1 MGLPWTWIIVGVFAA
16 YLSYTM
22 FTLYTIFNP
31 PPCVASADSACVKS
45 YLTKNPKMVLELMV
59 STKQNPM
66 GEMKSVW
73 KHTDFSLMDTMQQ
86 DVNVSVPSSTRKN
99 GTLYMHA
106 FLYPVGKSASSS
118 SLLAHTSTLITT
130 YTLPRAVFINLLGE
144 EATNKSSGQVSDKPH
159 THWRSR
165 LTVSVMYDDIML
177 DRRAIPGEIYRFL
190 RLTQDGKYYYPILFL
205 DELSFRLKDL
215 QPVNES
221 SLEMPLSITYT
232 PISVGKL
239 RLWTSFLTSFSML
252 QGLGFTEKDT
262 DEIKG
267 IFADTNFYFLLLT
280 FTVAAFHLLFD
291 FLAFKNDIQY
301 WKKRDT
307 MVGLS
312 SRGVVWRSVQT
323 VIIFLYLLDEKTSLL
338 VTIPAG
344 ISTLIEMWK
353 VTKVYKMKIVR
364 GGPFFFRVQFGE
376 TTAKERETEQFDIQA
391 MKYLSFVLYPLVLA
405 GAVYSL
411 IYVPHKSWYSWCLQS
426 LVNGV
431 YAFGFLFMLPQLFLN
446 YKLKSVA
453 HLPWR
458 AFMYKAF
465 NTFID
470 DVFAFVISMPT
481 AHRLACFRDD
491 VVFLVYLY
499 QRWLYPVDKTRV
511 NEFGMSFEEEKKSK
525 GKKGAAK
532 GDNKKDQ

>member
-1 MGLPWTWIIVGVFAA
+1 MGGIPWTWIIVGAFAA

-22 FTLYTIFNP
+22 YTLYTIFSP
-31 PPCVASADSACVKS
+31 PQCVPPGSSACVQS
-45 YLTKNPKMVLELMV
+45 YLTKKPNMVLEVMV
-59 STKQNPM
+59 STKKNPM
-66 GEMKSVW
+66 GEMTSVW
-73 KHTDFSLMDTMQQ
+73 KHKDFSLMDTVQQ
-86 DVNVSVPSSTRKN
+86 EVNVSVPSSTRRN
-99 GTLYMHA
+99 GTLYVHA
-106 FLYPVGKSASSS
+106 FLYPAGQSAKSS
-118 SLLAHTSTLITT
+118 SLLAHTSTLLTT
-130 YTLPRAVFINLLGE
+130 YTLPQAVFVNLLGE
-144 EATNKSSGQVSDKPH
+144 EGANKSSQPVANKPH

-165 LTVSVMYDDIML
+165 LTISVMSDPVVL

-190 RLTQDGKYYYPILFL
+190 RITQDGKYYYPILFL
-205 DELSFRLKDL
+205 DELSFRIKDL
-215 QPVNES
+215 QPVNS
-221 SLEMPLSITYT
+221 SSHTMPLSITYT

-239 RLWTSFLTSFSML
+239 RLWTSFLQSFQML
-252 QGLGFTEKDT
+252 HSLGFTEKDT

-280 FTVAAFHLLFD
+280 FAVAAFHLLFD

-301 WKKRDT
+301 WKQRQT

-312 SRGVVWRSVQT
+312 SRGVSWRCIQT
-323 VIIFLYLLDEKTSLL
+323 IIIFLYLLDENTSLL

-344 ISTLIEMWK
+344 ISTLIEVWK
-353 VTKVYKMKIVR
+353 VTKVYKMTLERVGR
-364 GGPFFFRVQFGE
+364 LSFRVKFGE
-376 TTAKERETEQFDIQA
+376 ATAKEKETEEFDSQA
-391 MKYLSFVLYPLVLA
+391 MRYLSFVLYPLVVG

-411 IYVPHKSWYSWCLQS
+411 IYVPHKSWYSWCLKS

-470 DVFAFVISMPT
+470 DVFAFIITMPT

-491 VVFLVYLY
+491 LVFLVYLY
-499 QRWLYPVDKTRV
+499 QRWLYPVDKSRV
-511 NEFGMSFEEEKKSK
+511 NEFGMSFEEEQSK
-525 GKKGAAK
+525 GEKALKDKKE
-532 GDNKKDQ
+532 Q

>member
-1 MGLPWTWIIVGVFAA
+1 MWIM
-16 YLSYTM
+16 YN
-22 FTLYTIFNP
+22 IFSP
-31 PPCVASADSACVKS
+31 PMCTGPNAACVKS
-45 YLTKNPKMVLELMV
+45 YLTKNPKMELELMV
-59 STKQNPM
+59 STKM
-66 GEMKSVW
+66 SAVAGDMTSVW
-73 KHTDFSLMDTMQQ
+73 NYNNFSLMDT
-86 DVNVSVPSSTRKN
+86 VEKELSVSIPASTRKN
-99 GTLYMHA
+99 GSLYVHA
-106 FLYPVGKSASSS
+106 FLYPQGKSHSASSA
-118 SLLAHTSTLITT
+118 LVRTSTLITT
-130 YTLPRAVFINLLGE
+130 YALPRAEFINLLGDDGG
-144 EATNKSSGQVSDKPH
+144 NKTKKPGAKNKPH

-165 LTVSVMYDDIML
+165 LTISVMSDNITL
-177 DRRAIPGEIYRFL
+177 DRRAIPGEIYRYL
-190 RLTQDGKYYYPILFL
+190 KITSDGKYFYPILFL
-205 DELSFRLKDL
+205 DELGFRLKDL
-215 QPVNES
+215 LPVNES
-221 SLEMPLSITYT
+221 STSMPLTVTYT

-239 RLWTSFLTSFSML
+239 RMWSSFLESFKML

-280 FTVAAFHLLFD
+280 FGVAAFHLLFD

-301 WKKRDT
+301 WKKRET

-312 SRGVVWRSVQT
+312 SRGVKWRCIQT
-323 VIIFLYLLDEKTSLL
+323 IIIFFYLLDEDTSLL

-344 ISTLIEMWK
+344 ISTVIELWK
-353 VTKVYKMKIVR
+353 VKKVYKLKVR
-364 GGPFFFRVQFGE
+364 RTGFISFTWEFGE
-376 TTAKERETEQFDIQA
+376 TTAKERETEEFDNQA
-391 MKYLSFVLYPLVLA
+391 MKYLSYVLYPLVA
-405 GAVYSL
+405 GGAVYSL
-411 IYVPHKSWYSWCLQS
+411 LYVPHKSWYSWCLQS

-470 DVFAFVISMPT
+470 DVFAFIISMPT

-499 QRWLYPVDKTRV
+499 QRWLYPVDKKRV
-511 NEFGMSFEEEKKSK
+511 NEFGMSFEEEEKAK
-525 GKKGAAK
+525 GKPELKEES
-532 GDNKKDQ
+532 KKTK

>member
-1 MGLPWTWIIVGVFAA
+1 MWV
-16 YLSYTM
+16 
-22 FTLYTIFNP
+22 LYGIFSP
-31 PPCVASADSACVKS
+31 PQCKGTGNACIKS
-45 YLTKNPKMVLELMV
+45 YLTKSPQMELEIMV
-59 STKQNPM
+59 SNKKTSVGDM
-66 GEMKSVW
+66 TSVW
-73 KHTDFSLMDTMQQ
+73 KYSNFSLLDTVEKE
-86 DVNVSVPSSTRKN
+86 VNVSIPLSTRKN
-99 GTLYMHA
+99 GTLYLHA
-106 FLYPVGKSASSS
+106 FLYPRGKNHKSSS
-118 SLLAHTSTLITT
+118 VLAHNSVLITT
-130 YTLPRAVFINLLGE
+130 YALPQAVFVNLLGDNPE
-144 EATNKSSGQVSDKPH
+144 NQTTRPASDKLH

-165 LTVSVMYDDIML
+165 LAVNVMSDMVTL

-190 RLTQDGKYYYPILFL
+190 RITQDGDYYYPILFI
-205 DELSFRLKDL
+205 DELAFRLKDL
-215 QPVNES
+215 QPINIS
-221 SLEMPLSITYT
+221 SEVMPLTITYS

-239 RLWTSFLTSFSML
+239 RMWTSFLESFKML

-280 FTVAAFHLLFD
+280 FAVAAFHLLFD

-301 WKKRDT
+301 WKQRET

-312 SRGVVWRSVQT
+312 SRGVVWRCIQT
-323 VIIFLYLLDEKTSLL
+323 IIIFFYLLDEDTSLL

-353 VTKVYKMKIVR
+353 VTKVYKLKVTR
-364 GGPFFFRVQFGE
+364 TGLFTFTWEFGP
-376 TTAKERETEQFDIQA
+376 TSAKERETEEFDSQA
-391 MKYLSFVLYPLVLA
+391 MKYLLYVLYPLCLG

-411 IYVPHKSWYSWCLQS
+411 VYVPHKSWYSWCLQS

-470 DVFAFVISMPT
+470 DIFAFIISMPT

-511 NEFGMSFEEEKKSK
+511 NEFGMSFEDEAGK
-525 GKKGAAK
+525 GKQAAK
-532 GDNKKDQ
+532 PESKKQK